1 MNPIMEQSRDEIPV
15 IQRVIA
21 VLWPS
26 FLTSGVA
33 TGLFFTAFDPIDL
46 MMISGQAEISRMGVY
61 SIGFFLF
68 WLLTASHLR
77 ADLLFPEA
85 LRTDQRSSL
94 ARGISRHQA
103 GDT

>member
-1 MNPIMEQSRDEIPV
+1 MKAAMNPTMEQKRVEIPV

-26 FLTSGVA
+26 FLTSGFA

-46 MMISGQAEISRMGVY
+46 MMISGQVEISRMGVY

-68 WLLTASHLR
+68 WLLTAASCGLTCYFQKPCTQIKGHR
-77 ADLLFPEA
+77 
-85 LRTDQRSSL
+85 
-94 ARGISRHQA
+94 
-103 GDT
+103 